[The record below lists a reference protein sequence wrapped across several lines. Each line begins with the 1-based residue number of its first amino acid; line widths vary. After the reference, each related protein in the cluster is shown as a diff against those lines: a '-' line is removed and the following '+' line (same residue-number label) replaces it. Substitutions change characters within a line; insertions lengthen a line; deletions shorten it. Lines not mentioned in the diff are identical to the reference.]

1 MRISELQVCRETW
14 HWQFRIGL
22 VGGAGRRSLVE
33 LAMFLLYVQDATE
46 DADEHYHDELM
57 PVLLA
62 EEARPRTAL
71 G

>member
-1 MRISELQVCRETW
+1 M
-14 HWQFRIGL
+14 
-22 VGGAGRRSLVE
+22 E